1 MVAHSA
7 YSGPLLRRN
16 ALSALVG
23 EDSAAPAVTAQ
34 PIAATVVTQ
43 K

>member
-1 MVAHSA
+1 M
-7 YSGPLLRRN
+7 RRN

-23 EDSAAPAVTAQ
+23 GDSAVPLITAQ
-34 PIAATVVTQ
+34 PIAATVVTG

>member
-1 MVAHSA
+1 L
-7 YSGPLLRRN
+7 GPLMRRN

-23 EDSAAPAVTAQ
+23 ADSAAPQVSAQ
-34 PIAATVVTQ
+34 PIAATVVTG